1 MATAV
6 RHRQLTA
13 ADLASIVTEREG
25 DRVELIDGVAYVT
38 PAPRPSH
45 QFIAQNL
52 NRLLDRHI
60 QAGKL
65 GRLAAA
71 PLDVRLSD
79 HDVVQPDLIFIA
91 RERLA
96 IIGDVAI
103 EGAPD
108 LVVEV
113 LSPGTRERDLGAKR
127 DLYARAG
134 VREYWLVDPPA
145 RTIEILSLE
154 GGAYVPVPPDAAGLA
169 QSALLP
175 GLTFD
180 AEAVFDLA

>member
-1 MATAV
+1 
-6 RHRQLTA
+6 LTA

-45 QFIAQNL
+45 QVILDNL
-52 NRLLDRHI
+52 YSRLGQHVRA
-60 QAGKL
+60 AGL
-65 GRLAAA
+65 GRVLTA
-71 PLDVRLSD
+71 PVDVRLSE
-79 HDVVQPDLIFIA
+79 HDVVQPDLLFIV
-91 RERLA
+91 RGRLA
-96 IIGDVAI
+96 IIGDAAI

-113 LSPGTRERDLGAKR
+113 LSPGTRERDRGMKR

-145 RTIEILSLE
+145 RTVEILSFE
-154 GGAYVPVPPDAAGLA
+154 GGAYVPVPPAAAGFA

-175 GLTFD
+175 GLTLD
-180 AEAVFDLA
+180 PEEVFDLA